1 MTEYFAYD
9 VRGIKDFIFESN
21 EFRCIHGAS
30 RLLDDFDRCTQKA
43 LKNFGLTCIFAGGGT
58 GLFEIPEN
66 ADTEKDKIKE
76 QIENIRAKYL
86 MDHHVEYVFVDPDT
100 VQTSLYP
107 GAHLDTI
114 DNFDE
119 NNYSKFFTRIALKLN
134 KEKNRFKPQ
143 GEIRVKKLCGLCG
156 RREVSETIKVADEE
170 GYQEKQVCEMC
181 YKKFNR
187 AKQEAEQEKGQLFSL
202 NDISECS
209 ARSSSDQES
218 EKAGYIAVIYGDG
231 NSFGNIYKTFAI
243 TNDFEEYR
251 TFSKDLKQFTDDCR
265 ALLTRTAKRYVAPLL
280 GGDDILVFLPPSQV
294 FDTLNALVREISG
307 RRFGGH
313 ELTFSFGIAV
323 VPSTLPLKFIFN
335 TAQNLLKAAKRR
347 RYEINKGFAISF
359 RYLKSFELNPC
370 TEVENISFGEGFT
383 KEEFDRILEIHSSFH
398 EMLQNRSTIN
408 KIYQI
413 VSLQRENRAATKI
426 TLEYFLYRASP
437 KDTDVSELVRFLLN
451 LRNNKY
457 VHLGTFLDVC
467 DFMMDFPASNN
478 GEGANSDA

>member
-9 VRGIKDFIFESN
+9 VRGIKNFIFESN

-30 RLLDDFDRCTQKA
+30 RLLDDFDQSVQEI
-43 LKNFGLTCIFAGGGT
+43 LKELGLTCIFAGGGT
-58 GLFEIPEN
+58 GLFRLPEN
-66 ADTEKDKIKE
+66 ADIKKDKIEE

-107 GAHLDTI
+107 DAHLDSL
-114 DNFDE
+114 DSFDE
-119 NNYSKFFTRIALKLN
+119 NNYSKFFARIALKLN

-143 GEIRVKKLCGLCG
+143 GEIRVKKLCRLCG
-156 RREVSETIKVADEE
+156 CREASETIIVADEE
-170 GYQEKQVCEMC
+170 GYQEKQVCKMC

-187 AKQEAEQEKGQLFSL
+187 AKQEKGQFFSL

-209 ARSSSDQES
+209 TRSSSDQES

-231 NSFGNIYKTFAI
+231 NSFGNIYKKFTVN
-243 TNDFEEYR
+243 NDFKEYKG
-251 TFSKDLKQFTDDCR
+251 FSKDLKQFTDDCR

-280 GGDDILVFLPPSQV
+280 GGDDILVFLSPSQM
-294 FDTLNALVREISG
+294 FDTLNALVKEISN

-313 ELTFSFGIAV
+313 KLTFSFGVAV

-335 TAQNLLKAAKRR
+335 TAQTLLKAAKKR
-347 RYEINKGFAISF
+347 RYEIKEGFAISF
-359 RYLKSFELNPC
+359 RYLKSFDLNPC
-370 TEVENISFGEGFT
+370 KEVENISFGDGFT

-413 VSLQRENRAATKI
+413 VSQQGENRAAIKI
-426 TLEYFLYRASP
+426 TLEYFLFRAAP
-437 KDTDVSELVRFLLN
+437 KDTDVSELVRFLLH
-451 LRNNKY
+451 LRKGKY
-457 VHLGTFLDVC
+457 VHLGTFLDIC
-467 DFMMDFPASNN
+467 DFMMDFSNN
-478 GEGANSDA
+478 NGKGG